1 MGMKEDKILK
11 KLISFLLCAVMVGC
25 LLVSCVD
32 KVDPGAELNL
42 YMEMPTNFDPATA
55 YNDQA
60 AAQFLPLVYQG
71 LFTIDE
77 KGKLQKAMCN
87 KYTVKDNVIEFTIN
101 ETCWSDGIAVSATDF
116 VYAWKRIL
124 DPEFQSEAASLLFYI
139 ENAVEVKNGDKTID
153 DLHLYAAGDKLI
165 RVELIDASYVDQ
177 FLNNCASIALYPVRE
192 NAVGK
197 LNLHQLYYDTQDVN
211 GKPLTSDT
219 QKPVLFSNE
228 VLTDYS
234 WSTIST
240 ILVSCGPFYVKR
252 TNFYPESG
260 SKTLVLER
268 NKYYYRD
275 TSELGDDALRKYVD
289 PYRLNIELVSP
300 DEALT
305 AYNEGTAITEFNEL
319 SMIFNNNLP
328 LEARSTSDSLKDLFA
343 TYTYFFNTDNPQFA
357 SADVRKA
364 LSGVLD
370 RNEIVNISKYGKAA
384 TGLINDLVL
393 YGNTKDSFRSK
404 AGNAIGSTLSES
416 EAKSL
421 IAGAGVTPGEITL
434 TVRKN
439 ETEQAVANY
448 VKDKWEALGYTVTIE
463 ALGTSSASYAD
474 VVGTNKDKTAF
485 DVQYVYEGL
494 TRDRFVEKY
503 QSGEFD
509 VIGVQY
515 NMLSTDPFVALAP
528 FAPRYSGNAYDFTVS
543 SDEFELV
550 KGITGYDSEAFN
562 ALIDR
567 CVTTGEN
574 APKDTA
580 ARADLLIQAEKQLL
594 DDAVVAPLYFM
605 QSGAKM
611 RDNLTGLVY
620 RYDGIADFTKASDEG
635 YVYAPEAVILPSKVW
650 G

>member
-1 MGMKEDKILK
+1 MK

-32 KVDPGAELNL
+32 KVDPGTELNL

-77 KGKLQKAMCN
+77 KGKLQKAMCS
-87 KYTVKDNVIEFTIN
+87 KYTVRDNVIEFTLN
-101 ETCWSDGIAVSATDF
+101 QTCWSDGTDVSATDF

-153 DLHLYAAGDKLI
+153 DLHLYAAGEKII
-165 RVELIDASYVDQ
+165 RVELIDSSYVDQ

-192 NAVGK
+192 DAIGK
-197 LNLHQLYYDTQDVN
+197 LKLHQLYYDTQDVN
-211 GKPLTSDT
+211 GKPLESDS
-219 QKPVLFSNE
+219 QKPVLDANK

-252 TNFYPESG
+252 TNLQVDSG
-260 SKTLVLER
+260 NKSLILER

-275 TSELGDDALRKYVD
+275 TTELGDDALRKYVD
-289 PYRLNIELVSP
+289 PYRLNVEFIKP

-305 AYNEGTAITEFNEL
+305 AYDEGTAIETFNEL
-319 SMIFNNNLP
+319 SLIFNNNLP
-328 LEARSTSDSLKDLFA
+328 LEARSTSDNLKDLFA
-343 TYTYFFNTDNPQFA
+343 TYTYFFNTENPQFA
-357 SADVRKA
+357 SADVRRA
-364 LSGVLD
+364 LVGVLD
-370 RNEIVNISKYGKAA
+370 RSEIVNITKYGKAA

-393 YGNTKDSFRSK
+393 YGNTKDTFRSK
-404 AGNAIGSTLSES
+404 AGNAVGSVMSES

-421 IAGAGVTPGEITL
+421 IASAGVTPGEITL
-434 TVRKN
+434 TIRRN
-439 ETEQAVANY
+439 ETEQAVADY
-448 VKDKWEALGYTVTIE
+448 VKGKWEALGYTVTVE
-463 ALGTSSASYAD
+463 TLGNIGVDYAD
-474 VVGTNKDKTAF
+474 VVGIKEDNKTGNKRF
-485 DVQYVYEGL
+485 DVQSVYEGL
-494 TRDRFVEKY
+494 TRDLFVEKY

-528 FAPRYSGNAYDFTVS
+528 FAPRYSGNAYDFSVAIEETA
-543 SDEFELV
+543 LV
-550 KGITGYDSEAFN
+550 KGVTGYDSEEYN
-562 ALIDR
+562 ALIDQ
-567 CVTTGEN
+567 CLATDKSAE
-574 APKDTA
+574 

-594 DDAVVAPLYFM
+594 NDAVVAPLYFM
-605 QSGAKM
+605 QSGSKM
-611 RDNLTGLVY
+611 RSSLTGLVY
-620 RYDGIADFTKASDEG
+620 RYDGIVDFTNASDEG
-635 YVYAPEAVILPSKVW
+635 YVYTPEAVILPSKVW